1 MTAPPV
7 YVVSGGQG
15 VSGEQLARTA
25 LAQFH
30 EAEVPVVVV
39 PHVRDVAQIESVVSQ
54 AAAANGTIVHTLVE
68 ARLRQA
74 MINAAR
80 DHNVVAIDLIGHL
93 LGRLTSL
100 LGREPAGTPGLYRQ
114 LREAYFQRIEAI
126 EFAVAHDD
134 GRNPGDLPHAD
145 IVLAGVSRVG
155 KTPLAMYLSVLGWKV
170 ANVPLVHGID
180 PPAELF
186 AVDSRRVVGLTI
198 ALDQLVNHRA
208 RRQARLGIA
217 GAAAYARPDNIAD
230 ELDAALRLFR
240 RRGFAVIDTTEKPI
254 EESADE
260 GVAVV
265 TRRLKDSEPARPD

>member
-145 IVLAGVSRVG
+145 IVLVHAYGVAFEGKLRLAGVDDERLRAFEAEARVTYHEVGGFEPG
-155 KTPLAMYLSVLGWKV
+155 KQPG
-170 ANVPLVHGID
+170 
-180 PPAELF
+180 E
-186 AVDSRRVVGLTI
+186 
-198 ALDQLVNHRA
+198 
-208 RRQARLGIA
+208 
-217 GAAAYARPDNIAD
+217 
-230 ELDAALRLFR
+230 
-240 RRGFAVIDTTEKPI
+240 
-254 EESADE
+254 
-260 GVAVV
+260 
-265 TRRLKDSEPARPD
+265 